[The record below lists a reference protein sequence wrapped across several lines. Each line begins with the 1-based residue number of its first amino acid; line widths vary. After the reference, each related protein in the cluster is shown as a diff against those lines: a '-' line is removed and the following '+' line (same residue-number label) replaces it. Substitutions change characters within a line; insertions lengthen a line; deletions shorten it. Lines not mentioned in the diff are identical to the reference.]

1 MIRRRRQKS
10 TNQYIIYPEY
20 FDVDLSRGEG
30 RRIAREKA
38 VERPT
43 LNKLSFVSTKLNL
56 NFTVQKEK
64 NYSKRWWNRQ
74 GRLVIE
80 FERSEE
86 GVAEFS
92 KTEVINKIAVL
103 AQKAVSKKKELTK
116 VETEAEE
123 RARRRTKSAK
133 R

>member
-1 MIRRRRQKS
+1 MLRRRRQKS
-10 TNQYIIYPEY
+10 NNQYVIYPEY
-20 FDVDLSRGEG
+20 FDVELSRGEG
-30 RRIAREKA
+30 RRISQDKA

-56 NFTVQKEK
+56 NFTAEK
-64 NYSKRWWNRQ
+64 DKSYSKRWWNKQ
-74 GRLVIE
+74 GRLLIE

-92 KTEVINKIAVL
+92 KTEVLNKIATL

-116 VETEAEE
+116 AETEAEE
-123 RARRRTKSAK
+123 RARKRTKSAK

>member
-1 MIRRRRQKS
+1 MLRRRRQKS
-10 TNQYIIYPEY
+10 NNQYVIYPEY
-20 FDVDLSRGEG
+20 FDVNLSRAEG
-30 RRIAREKA
+30 RRISRNKA
-38 VERPT
+38 VENPSI
-43 LNKLSFVSTKLNL
+43 NKLSFVSSKLKLNY
-56 NFTVQKEK
+56 TVQKDK
-64 NYSKRWWNRQ
+64 YYSKRWWNRQ
-74 GRLVIE
+74 GRIIVE

-92 KTEVINKIAVL
+92 KTEVITKIAAL

-116 VETEAEE
+116 AEEEAEE